1 MDWASIRER
10 RLSRRSGAHLSV
22 ASKIVT
28 SETTRCHEID
38 SGNDLQVFE
47 GREFRGGRVKLYGC
61 SPGCLLVSIVV
72 SLFLTLAV
80 NGCLHLV
87 G

>member
-1 MDWASIRER
+1 MAWASVRGCRLNVDER
-10 RLSRRSGAHLSV
+10 SV
-22 ASKIVT
+22 T
-28 SETTRCHEID
+28 EIG

-47 GREFRGGRVKLYGC
+47 PTEFKGGRVKIYGC
-61 SPGCLLVSIVV
+61 SPGCLLVSILL
-72 SLFLTLAV
+72 SIFLTLAV

>member
-1 MDWASIRER
+1 VTPER
-10 RLSRRSGAHLSV
+10 QRGACVVPSNL
-22 ASKIVT
+22 VT
-28 SETTRCHEID
+28 RGRTRCHEVD

-47 GREFRGGRVKLYGC
+47 GKEFKGGRVKVYGC
-61 SPGCLLVSIVV
+61 SPGCLLVSIVLSV
-72 SLFLTLAV
+72 FLTLAV

>member
-1 MDWASIRER
+1 MTGTR
-10 RLSRRSGAHLSV
+10 RLTPYLLPARSESSGDIPERGPV
-22 ASKIVT
+22 D
-28 SETTRCHEID
+28 ETRCHEID

-47 GREFRGGRVKLYGC
+47 PKEFKGGRVKVYGC
-61 SPGCLLVSIVV
+61 SPGCLLVSIVLSV
-72 SLFLTLAV
+72 FLTLTV